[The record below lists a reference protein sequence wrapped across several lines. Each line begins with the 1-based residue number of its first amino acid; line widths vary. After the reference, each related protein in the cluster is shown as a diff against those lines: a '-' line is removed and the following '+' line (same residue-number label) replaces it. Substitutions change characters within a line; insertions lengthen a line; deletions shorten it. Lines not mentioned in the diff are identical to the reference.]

1 MSDIYKITITT
12 TSKET
17 FTGLMKRSQPE
28 IVNGFVAL
36 ATEAGE
42 WRYFRP
48 DSVEQFHF
56 VPVEDGFNE
65 EAAKN
70 NELPPETVRN

>member
-1 MSDIYKITITT
+1 MSDIYQITITT

-36 ATEAGE
+36 ATDTGE

-56 VPVEDGFNE
+56 VPVAE
-65 EAAKN
+65 EEESN
-70 NELPPETVRN
+70 VEVQSDP

>member
-1 MSDIYKITITT
+1 MTGTYRTTITT

-17 FTGLMKRSQPE
+17 FTGLMTRSQPE
-28 IVNGFVAL
+28 IINGFVAL
-36 ATEAGE
+36 ATEEGE

-56 VPVEDGFNE
+56 VPVVE
-65 EAAKN
+65 E
-70 NELPPETVRN
+70 PEQGEEETTE

>member
-1 MSDIYKITITT
+1 MSDIYQITITT

-36 ATEAGE
+36 STDTGE

-48 DSVEQFHF
+48 DCVEQFHF
-56 VPVEDGFNE
+56 VPVVEEKASED
-65 EAAKN
+65 A
-70 NELPPETVRN
+70 

>member
-1 MSDIYKITITT
+1 MSDIYQITITT

-36 ATEAGE
+36 ATDTGE

-56 VPVEDGFNE
+56 VPVLE
-65 EAAKN
+65 EQSS
-70 NELPPETVRN
+70 EETEESAS

>member
-1 MSDIYKITITT
+1 MTDTYRITITT

-17 FTGLMKRSQPE
+17 FTGLMTRSQPE
-28 IVNGFVAL
+28 IINGFVAL
-36 ATEAGE
+36 ATEEGE

-56 VPVEDGFNE
+56 VPVVE
-65 EAAKN
+65 EQT
-70 NELPPETVRN
+70 EQTTE

>member
-1 MSDIYKITITT
+1 MSDIYYITITT

-36 ATEAGE
+36 ATDTGE
-42 WRYFRP
+42 WLYFAPADVKRVQFTP
-48 DSVEQFHF
+48 VSAERTEESAEQT
-56 VPVEDGFNE
+56 
-65 EAAKN
+65 K
-70 NELPPETVRN
+70 

>member
-1 MSDIYKITITT
+1 MSDTYKITITT

-28 IVNGFVAL
+28 IINGFVAL
-36 ATEAGE
+36 ATDTGE

-56 VPVEDGFNE
+56 VPVVEEQPAED
-65 EAAKN
+65 EA
-70 NELPPETVRN
+70 E

>member
-17 FTGLMKRSQPE
+17 FTGLMRVSQPE

-36 ATEAGE
+36 ASEEGE

-56 VPVEDGFNE
+56 VPMEDGLSD

-70 NELPPETVRN
+70 NELPPGTVGN